1 MFYRN
6 NDTLIDM
13 STTAVNGYKV
23 HIAAIDTKPTGSV
36 TTSTISEYYLYYALD
51 DKKLYYKGTYEV
63 LEWTNV
69 SYTKVTSKDQM
80 TANGKYYFLIDSTY
94 YYYWFNGS
102 WYEVAE

>member
-1 MFYRN
+1 
-6 NDTLIDM
+6 M

-23 HIAAIDTKPTGSV
+23 YITAVATKPTSA

-69 SYTKVTSKDQM
+69 TYTVVTSKDQM
-80 TANGKYYFLIDSTY
+80 VTNNKYYILVDSINY
-94 YYYWFNGS
+94 HYWLNGAWHQAS
-102 WYEVAE
+102 E